1 MQLLQDRRM
10 LVLKVFSCC
19 VAVTA
24 NSTAALWHG
33 VDEAVLPSRLVYWA
47 SAVCGVAMCCV
58 TVLAVQSTLV
68 YGVCIWLPNVIK
80 LATDPLYVIMLA

>member
-19 VAVTA
+19 VAVPA

-33 VDEAVLPSRLVYWA
+33 VDEAVLPSQLVYWA

-58 TVLAVQSTLV
+58 TVFWQHSALV
-68 YGVCIWLPNVIK
+68 YDVHAYISGFL
-80 LATDPLYVIMLA
+80 ML

>member
-33 VDEAVLPSRLVYWA
+33 VDEAVLPRLMYWT
-47 SAVCGVAMCCV
+47 SAVPGVAMCCV
-58 TVLAVQSTLV
+58 TVLTVQSTLV
-68 YGVCIWLPNVIK
+68 YG
-80 LATDPLYVIMLA
+80 LYVSGFLML